1 MNTQCSAPNGRQ
13 ACAEK
18 WGGPASPGAAPG
30 SRVGGGPPH
39 SPVGSPSPR
48 TSCAPIHHASART
61 ACPLK
66 RTLGLNDLGC
76 KSTRIP
82 RQLVSTCSLVKH
94 ECCEFNCVHNERAIR
109 KVLKALGDP
118 LLKISRSGTI
128 SFPSER
134 RKAGYSEFRA
144 TFYIFLFATQWLQL
158 FHKVHLDI
166 YSTNIY

>member
-1 MNTQCSAPNGRQ
+1 MGR
-13 ACAEK
+13 AGLT
-18 WGGPASPGAAPG
+18 WSVPVLG
-30 SRVGGGPPH
+30 RGGPPH

-48 TSCAPIHHASART
+48 TSCAPIHHASRT
-61 ACPLK
+61 ACPPK

-76 KSTRIP
+76 KSTRSCGSVT
-82 RQLVSTCSLVKH
+82 LHVLLVKH
-94 ECCEFNCVHNERAIR
+94 ECCECNCVHTNVQLG
-109 KVLKALGDP
+109 KVLKAFGDP
-118 LLKISRSGTI
+118 LLKISWSGTI

-158 FHKVHLDI
+158 FQKVHLDI